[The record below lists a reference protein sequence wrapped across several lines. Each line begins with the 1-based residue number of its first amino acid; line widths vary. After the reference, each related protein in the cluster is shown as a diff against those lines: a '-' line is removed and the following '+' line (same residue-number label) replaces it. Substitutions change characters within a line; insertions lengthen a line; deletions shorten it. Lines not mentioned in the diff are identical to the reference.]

1 MTYGELRTIMIE
13 HLEKQIKQNQ
23 NSAEACTESG
33 EASMYFE
40 GNADQ
45 AKAILRLF
53 RSLHVE
59 EVQ

>member
-1 MTYGELRTIMIE
+1 MTYGELRIIMTE
-13 HLEKQIKQNQ
+13 HLEKQIKENQ
-23 NSAEACTESG
+23 ENAEASESKKA
-33 EASMYFE
+33 EMYFE